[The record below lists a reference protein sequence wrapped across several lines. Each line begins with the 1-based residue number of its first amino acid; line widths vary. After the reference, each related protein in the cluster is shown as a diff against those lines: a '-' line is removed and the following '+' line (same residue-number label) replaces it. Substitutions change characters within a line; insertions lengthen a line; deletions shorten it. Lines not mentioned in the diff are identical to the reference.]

1 MNSKKFVGFIF
12 FDFGNNVLFVR
23 VFYILNKVNLV
34 SIVYV
39 EKWVEFIFGFSLDY
53 GWDVFNVWFFEKYL
67 CLKLGCYVYV
77 EVISVDK
84 DVICFGC

>member
-1 MNSKKFVGFIF
+1 MFGYIF
-12 FDFGNNVLFVR
+12 LDFGNNVVFVR

-67 CLKLGCYVYV
+67 CLRLGCNVYV
-77 EVISVDK
+77 EVSSMDNEVL
-84 DVICFGC
+84 CFGC